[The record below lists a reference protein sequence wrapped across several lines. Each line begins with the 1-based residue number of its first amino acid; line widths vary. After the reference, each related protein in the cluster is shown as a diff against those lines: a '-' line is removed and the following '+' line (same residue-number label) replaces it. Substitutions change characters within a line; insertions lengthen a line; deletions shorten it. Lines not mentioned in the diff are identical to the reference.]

1 MGRGVLHSQDAVY
14 IAFLTALS
22 GESCLMGTNAAL
34 APRAWT
40 RAQLT
45 CELEASV
52 GLTGRVEVAKVRLR
66 RGLGRL
72 LLGGWVAFQ

>member
-1 MGRGVLHSQDAVY
+1 MGRGDLHSQDAVY

-52 GLTGRVEVAKVRLR
+52 GLTGRVVVAKVRLR
-66 RGLGRL
+66 RGLGIL

>member
-1 MGRGVLHSQDAVY
+1 MGA
-14 IAFLTALS
+14 
-22 GESCLMGTNAAL
+22 NAAL
-34 APRAWT
+34 ASRAWT
-40 RAQLT
+40 RAPLT

>member
-1 MGRGVLHSQDAVY
+1 
-14 IAFLTALS
+14 
-22 GESCLMGTNAAL
+22 MGTNAAL